1 MVCIFV
7 VVMFTWFLYFSLPNQ
22 KTDLPTNP
30 PQIKPLNEEFKAKR
44 QAHVLSRSRPD
55 IIRAERDEQDDT
67 TFSQEIDPNIAGV
80 WPLPQRVFTTSHT
93 SPVTLDS
100 IVTFSSESKS
110 QAVKVTLEYYSDLL
124 IKRRVQSKSNTAC
137 STSAAVSAVVVSVSS
152 DDESLS
158 LATDYSYIL
167 TVDVSK
173 SKAVKIQAPSVY
185 GVRCVV
191 TLLHL
196 IMGLFMCCVLAY
208 CTRVYT
214 N

>member
-7 VVMFTWFLYFSLPNQ
+7 VILFTWFLYFSIPNQ

-30 PQIKPLNEEFKAKR
+30 PHFKPLDEEFRAKR

-55 IIRAERDEQDDT
+55 VIRAEKDELGNNPQPAAS
-67 TFSQEIDPNIAGV
+67 SQEIDPNIVGV
-80 WPLPQRVFTTSHT
+80 WPLPQRVFTS
-93 SPVTLDS
+93 SQSSSVSLDS
-100 IVTFSSESKS
+100 HVKFSSESKN

-124 IKRRVQSKSNTAC
+124 VKRRVQSSSDTAC
-137 STSAAVSAVVVSVSS
+137 SSSAAISAVMVKVNS

-167 TVDVSK
+167 TVDVSR

-185 GVRCVV
+185 GVRCDV
-191 TLLHL
+191 TLIHL
-196 IMGLFMCCVLAY
+196 LMCLFM
-208 CTRVYT
+208 
-214 N
+214 